1 LGITILV
8 VGFCFVV
15 WHLLNKKPVFPNTMK
30 KWECFLAKVVHGCLL
45 AFFVIEPLLGLLMA
59 SFAGRPIQVWN
70 WFSLILPVTLNKNVA
85 AILAEAHV
93 VLGWTFIV
101 LIGIHLLAVLKHAI
115 INHDSVIKRM
125 M

>member
-1 LGITILV
+1 
-8 VGFCFVV
+8 
-15 WHLLNKKPVFPNTMK
+15 
-30 KWECFLAKVVHGCLL
+30 
-45 AFFVIEPLLGLLMA
+45 
-59 SFAGRPIQVWN
+59 
-70 WFSLILPVTLNKNVA
+70 VA